1 MLAEC
6 QRCGLPALA
15 ELTGCR
21 TGAAQWDD
29 GTGGSCHLSF
39 GAGCGS
45 CDWAGKLTPE
55 QHTMRASVFR
65 WRRSS
70 RGRCTRRWPPCI
82 AGTMLQ
88 RGPRKSIQECTG
100 NRWQLPQCTGTRW
113 QLPQCTGTR
122 GSYPSATDGSYPSA
136 LVTDGSY
143 PSALVTDGS
152 DPSLFE
158 IRTENPNESVLEWAS
173 VCADCLYV

>member
-1 MLAEC
+1 MLPS
-6 QRCGLPALA
+6 GMMVLA
-15 ELTGCR
+15 DPVTSHLVLAVE
-21 TGAAQWDD
+21 AAIGQA
-29 GTGGSCHLSF
+29 SSP
-39 GAGCGS
+39 
-45 CDWAGKLTPE
+45 PE
-55 QHTMRASVFR
+55 QQTVRAHGEGSVSR

-136 LVTDGSY
+136 LVTDGS
-143 PSALVTDGS
+143 